1 MKITLDANPDD
12 APCCIKIIAENGED
26 RLIQTDWDYPGIA
39 SAFGWSPVLVETG
52 PEGWHFRP
60 TPCQHLNT
68 DGTVDC
74 PACKQTASAFI
85 AHARQWIDNHDG
97 ETVEDPGYFEN

>member
-39 SAFGWSPVLVETG
+39 SSFGWSIRDVQPNGL
-52 PEGWHFRP
+52 HFNP
-60 TPCQHLNT
+60 DNPCEHSHT
-68 DGTVDC
+68 DGTVACPDC
-74 PACKQTASAFI
+74 GKSASEFI
-85 AHARQWIDNHDG
+85 SEARQWIDDHDG